1 MKIHIQFRPRK
12 LGKLKVRNFQ
22 KQNYP
27 VLFSSKNE
35 SFSIDFLLVSIKRP
49 GLDIWKKSLLNSQY
63 YLNLNS
69 RSLTRPSLMIE
80 SIKYPQGT
88 PSISIPSNDISM
100 TKLSYKY
107 YLG

>member
-49 GLDIWKKSLLNSQY
+49 GLDVWKKSLLNNQY
-63 YLNLNS
+63 YLFF
-69 RSLTRPSLMIE
+69 
-80 SIKYPQGT
+80 KF
-88 PSISIPSNDISM
+88 
-100 TKLSYKY
+100 
-107 YLG
+107 